1 VEKIRAGGI
10 IQNLGLAQI
19 GVMSVP
25 DRPGIASAVFGV
37 LSAQGINVQF
47 IVQSIDLRNRTHII
61 LLVDRDDLDATL
73 LAIRGI
79 KPSIQAEEI
88 VAHGNVAMMSVFGP
102 HFRDEPGIASAA
114 FSALA
119 SAGINI
125 LAISTSISTISCV
138 VDGDR
143 APEAVDALRGAF
155 DVPSSA
161 VFTAAKGL
169 SLSSKLGN
177 RGD

>member
-1 VEKIRAGGI
+1 VERIRAGGI
-10 IQNLGLAQI
+10 IQNMGLAQI

-37 LSAQGINVQF
+37 LAAQGINVQF
-47 IVQSIDLRNRTHII
+47 IVQSIDLSNRTHII
-61 LLVDRDDLDATL
+61 LLVDRDDLEATL
-73 LAIRGI
+73 LAIQGI

-88 VAHGNVAMMSVFGP
+88 VARANVAMMSVFGP

-119 SAGINI
+119 SVGINI

-138 VDGDR
+138 VDGDHVT
-143 APEAVDALRGAF
+143 EAIDVLREAF
-155 DVPSSA
+155 DVPPSA
-161 VFTAAKGL
+161 VFTAGCGL
-169 SLSSKLGN
+169 SLSSRPGG